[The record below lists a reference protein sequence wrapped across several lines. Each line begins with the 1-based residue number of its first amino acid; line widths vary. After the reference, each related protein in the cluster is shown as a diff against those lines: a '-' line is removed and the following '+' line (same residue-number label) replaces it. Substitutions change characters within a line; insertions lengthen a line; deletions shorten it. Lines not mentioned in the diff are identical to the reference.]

1 MQYKVLLTAS
11 GIGSR
16 LGDLTK
22 FTNKSLV
29 TIGNKPALAHIVEQY
44 PEDIE
49 FVVTLGYFGS
59 HVKLHDHG

>member
-16 LGDLTK
+16 LGELTK

-44 PEDIE
+44 DADVE
-49 FVVTLGYFGS
+49 FVVTVTSMLPLT
-59 HVKLHDHG
+59 H